1 MHTERRSLV
10 LIVRPRTTSTKD
22 LRVFGLYV
30 SRVGTMDNNPRSVS
44 ITQDPNTRRR
54 VLLNALDQVIMTY
67 GTLLVIHREGRAPV
81 HSRYC
86 HSAVCRDI
94 TQSGV
99 DSLADKDATVQ
110 NTPTCSCSYR
120 SVRLLRSIT
129 SGAPNICKWRR

>member
-22 LRVFGLYV
+22 LRVLGLYV

-44 ITQDPNTRRR
+44 ITQDPNTRRG
-54 VLLNALDQVIMTY
+54 VVLNALDQVIMTY
-67 GTLLVIHREGRAPV
+67 GTLLVIHRVRRAPV
-81 HSRYC
+81 LSRYR
-86 HSAVCRDI
+86 HSTVCRDI

-120 SVRLLRSIT
+120 SVRLFRSIT